1 MNTSL
6 LTVAAFLAYVITAA
20 LLLPSPI
27 LIAPLSEQYGLS
39 SADVA
44 RLLGRFNIGILA
56 GAVIAV
62 RLLLAISLRQ
72 ALLGTSLL
80 LAAVLALL
88 AAFPLKG
95 VIGVALFVAGMCC
108 GIALPAAANVISA
121 VHTADRRASM
131 LVVTDGA
138 FSLSGFAVVAV
149 GGAILA
155 AGHAW
160 FWVYA
165 QAFAAAIALAVLSM
179 VGNFSQLETPPE
191 PLRLAGWPA
200 GIWWCSLALLCFT
213 LGQFTMVLWLPTYLE
228 VAHDVARAASGTPV
242 ARYFVAL
249 FAGQLLAALVVLKI
263 GLRRLLPVAAVLA
276 AAVALALGYADSLQT
291 AATLAIVWGVATLGL
306 LKLVVSLGTQFA
318 VSSQAAVISV
328 LLLAATIGTAVAPA
342 LSSQVVELASER
354 AALWLSFGA
363 LVLCAAAVAMA
374 LRSSTAGHDGR

>member
-1 MNTSL
+1 MNTTL

-39 SADVA
+39 STDVA
-44 RLLGRFNIGILA
+44 RLLGSFNIGILA

-95 VIGVALFVAGMCC
+95 VIAVALFVAGMCC

-121 VHTADRRASM
+121 VHAADRRASM

-155 AGHAW
+155 AGQAW

-165 QAFAAAIALAVLSM
+165 QAFAAAIALAVLSI
-179 VGNFSQLETPPE
+179 VGNFSQLEAPPE
-191 PLRLAGWPA
+191 PLRFAGWPA

-228 VAHDVARAASGTPV
+228 VAQDVERAASGTPV

-276 AAVALALGYADSLQT
+276 AAVALALGYANSLQT
-291 AATLAIVWGVATLGL
+291 ATTLAIVWGVATLGL
-306 LKLVVSLGTQFA
+306 LKLVVSLGSQLA

-363 LVLCAAAVAMA
+363 LVLCAVAVAVA
-374 LRSSTAGHDGR
+374 LRSSTAGQDGR